1 MLNTEKIVLG
11 SGKLYT
17 AEFTGEIGD
26 LKALI
31 QQIAVEENLLGLISG
46 GATVE
51 YKPEYYEAK
60 DDLGIASKTVI
71 TNEDAS
77 MKSGVMTWN
86 GNTLKKICATARVT
100 EENGLRIVKIGGV
113 SKQDGKDYMIL
124 FVHEDAQD
132 GNTYVLIVGSNQSGF
147 SFAFAKD
154 KETVIDVEFKAKS
167 LIDNEGTKII
177 YAEDIPVEIGTLS
190 VTSAAGTNSG
200 ETALTVT
207 PPLDSGNSY
216 MVKTAATVALPNYG
230 DVCNTIAGFTT
241 WDGSADIIATT
252 GNEIVVVEVDSGLK
266 AVKAGKATVTAK
278 V

>member
-1 MLNTEKIVLG
+1 MSNTEKIVLG

-31 QQIAVEENLLGLISG
+31 QQIAVEANLLGLISG

-51 YKPEYYEAK
+51 YKPEYYEAE
-60 DDLGIASKTVI
+60 DDLGIVSKTVL
-71 TNEDAS
+71 TKEDAS

-100 EENGLRIVKIGGV
+100 EENGLRVVKIGGV
-113 SKQDGKDYMIL
+113 SKQDGKDYIIL

-167 LIDNEGTKII
+167 MIDNEGTKII
-177 YAEDIPVEIGTLS
+177 YAEDIQGDIGNLT
-190 VTSAAGTNSG
+190 VTSAAGTTSG
-200 ETALTVT
+200 KTALTILPALT
-207 PPLDSGNSY
+207 AGNSY
-216 MVKTAATVALPNYG
+216 TVKTAATVTLPDYG
-230 DVCNTIAGFTT
+230 DVCNTTAGFVA
-241 WDGSADIIATT
+241 WDGSAEIAATT
-252 GNEIVVVEVDSGLK
+252 GNEIVVVEVDSSLK

-278 V
+278 A